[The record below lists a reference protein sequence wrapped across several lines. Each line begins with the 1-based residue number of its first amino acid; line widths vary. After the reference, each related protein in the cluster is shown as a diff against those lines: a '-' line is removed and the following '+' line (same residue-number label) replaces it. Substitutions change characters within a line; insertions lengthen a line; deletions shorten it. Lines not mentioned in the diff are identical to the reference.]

1 MAKEEEK
8 KYREFENGGTKYL
21 LLRPTVK
28 QQQVANKLR
37 SQTFNEA
44 LSNGDLLRD
53 QLDAALRKKGE
64 WNNDRERE
72 YQELR
77 DEIVEYEHT
86 LKKGGIKLS
95 RAKELALEM
104 ADKRERMVDMLSS
117 RTELDNNTCEGQADA
132 ARFNA
137 LFAEC
142 LVYEETREKY
152 FPGGVDEYMA
162 AANDAVAIKGAT
174 EFYYFLSGS
183 ESLDDSLPE
192 TQFLKKFKFVDVK
205 NRLIDDNGKLINR
218 DGKHISDD
226 GKFIKWTG
234 DGEDDF
240 IYVDSKGR
248 SVTEEGEYDL
258 EASPFLDDDGQPIVL
273 ESEKPEKPKRKTRK
287 KEPEEEP
294 VATE

>member
-8 KYREFENGGTKYL
+8 KYREFEHGGTKYL

-64 WNNDRERE
+64 WNNEREQE

-86 LKKGGIKLS
+86 LQKGGIKLTS
-95 RAKELALEM
+95 AKDIALEM

-162 AANDAVAIKGAT
+162 ASSDAVAIKGAT

-218 DGKHISDD
+218 DGKHISVD

>member
-162 AANDAVAIKGAT
+162 AANDAVAI
-174 EFYYFLSGS
+174 
-183 ESLDDSLPE
+183 
-192 TQFLKKFKFVDVK
+192 
-205 NRLIDDNGKLINR
+205 
-218 DGKHISDD
+218 
-226 GKFIKWTG
+226 
-234 DGEDDF
+234 
-240 IYVDSKGR
+240 
-248 SVTEEGEYDL
+248 
-258 EASPFLDDDGQPIVL
+258 
-273 ESEKPEKPKRKTRK
+273 
-287 KEPEEEP
+287 
-294 VATE
+294 